1 MVITMSLPA
10 MHGFRNHHC
19 DGLVAYFKHK
29 RYKEMIHGQPSK
41 YRRPKHPKHSSTPT
55 MPSVIIQQAIF
66 WLQVSVKHLAQST
79 HSDQSCHAK
88 IVQNLQIDANSII
101 VRSHWQSDLLWM
113 KVLQTKQDL
122 REVKFAI
129 WFLRY
134 QQNSWDFNP
143 SIDFHPI
150 PSFLGSTRFHS
161 RFCCR
166 CLECWCQTGPWAEI
180 PGRSAMNFRVTFFDV
195 RWLLWEEHKSWKFK
209 TTLWR

>member
-101 VRSHWQSDLLWM
+101 VRSH
-113 KVLQTKQDL
+113 
-122 REVKFAI
+122 
-129 WFLRY
+129 
-134 QQNSWDFNP
+134 
-143 SIDFHPI
+143 
-150 PSFLGSTRFHS
+150 
-161 RFCCR
+161 
-166 CLECWCQTGPWAEI
+166 
-180 PGRSAMNFRVTFFDV
+180 
-195 RWLLWEEHKSWKFK
+195 
-209 TTLWR
+209 